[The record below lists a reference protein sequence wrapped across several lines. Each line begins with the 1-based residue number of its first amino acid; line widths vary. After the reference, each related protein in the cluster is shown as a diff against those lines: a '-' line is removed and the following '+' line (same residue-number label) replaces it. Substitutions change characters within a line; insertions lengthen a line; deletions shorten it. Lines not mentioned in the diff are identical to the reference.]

1 MGSCAKLRC
10 LSYDDLFALLQP
22 LTCQHVASK
31 QLRMGLS
38 GGAGGLMRTG
48 FGVLATK
55 AAQFGP
61 SILARNDVGVRD
73 MILGHG

>member
-1 MGSCAKLRC
+1 MGSHAKLNGPSNDS
-10 LSYDDLFALLQP
+10 LIALLQS
-22 LTCQHVASK
+22 LTCQPTVRK

-38 GGAGGLMRTG
+38 EEAGGLMRVG
-48 FGVLATK
+48 FGVLATN

>member
-1 MGSCAKLRC
+1 MK
-10 LSYDDLFALLQP
+10 
-22 LTCQHVASK
+22 
-31 QLRMGLS
+31 LS
-38 GGAGGLMRTG
+38 GGSGELMGAG
-48 FGVLATK
+48 FGVLATI